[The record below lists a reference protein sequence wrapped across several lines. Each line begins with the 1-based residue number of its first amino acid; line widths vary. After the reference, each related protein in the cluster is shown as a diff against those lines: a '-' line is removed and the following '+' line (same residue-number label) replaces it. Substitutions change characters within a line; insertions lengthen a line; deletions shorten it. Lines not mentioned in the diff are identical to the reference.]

1 MSKTTAQLA
10 RLLSASN
17 EQLFDRYINVTLYQK
32 EPKAIRKP
40 DLGLKVFNTDFS
52 FNSSDLGTLAAQKL
66 NVPVVNLGTTD
77 FAIRTP
83 ATGLKP
89 FITVSGQ
96 FQLSKTANVVTVT
109 IVNMNAN
116 IDTMAYNWIE
126 VEAGYMNS
134 GIHIKFL
141 GQITNCYMAKPNP
154 NGELVISA
162 VCSNLKDLYTRGAF
176 EVEFK
181 EEVATTVP
189 LIVTCVD
196 AIKKKYP
203 SLKTSFDGEGALGA
217 SAMLTSY
224 LPPEWLAQEFWV
236 GKGTRH
242 FRSPFECLAW
252 LNSLLATYTYG
263 TGYASG
269 PGGAPMPPES
279 QNKQN
284 LPPVKLVFDFSGK
297 LIVSGLISS
306 ALAVNIKSLS
316 AIGSAFMTS
325 TSSATVTAPFNP
337 GILPGEIIFVDPRYF
352 RTRVNIDSIREAY
365 KGMGN
370 LWRVISTE
378 FTFSTQTTNTMTLQ
392 LVNIDNIITGKD
404 G

>member
-1 MSKTTAQLA
+1 MSKTTAQLSQ
-10 RLLSASN
+10 LLSASN

-32 EPKAIRKP
+32 EPKALKKP
-40 DLGLKVFNTDFS
+40 DLGIKVFNTDLT
-52 FNSSDLGTLAAQKL
+52 FNTAGNALRQTKL
-66 NVPVVNLGTTD
+66 NVPTVNFGTTD

-96 FQLSKTANVVTVT
+96 FQLSSTTNLVTVT

-126 VEAGYMNS
+126 VEVGYMNS
-134 GIHIKFL
+134 GVHVKFS

-154 NGELVISA
+154 NGELVIS
-162 VCSNLKDLYTRGAF
+162 VTCSNLKDLYTRGSF
-176 EVEFK
+176 EVVFT
-181 EEVATTVP
+181 EEVVTTVP
-189 LIVTCVD
+189 LIVKCVE
-196 AIKKKYP
+196 AIKTKYP
-203 SLKTSFDGEGALGA
+203 DLKTSFDGDDSLGPA
-217 SAMLTSY
+217 AMLAKY
-224 LPPEWLAQEFWV
+224 LSADWLAQEFWV

-263 TGYASG
+263 TGFASG
-269 PGGAPMPPES
+269 PGGAPPPPES
-279 QNKQN
+279 ENKQG
-284 LPPVKLVFDFSGK
+284 LPPVKLVFDFNGK
-297 LIVSGLISS
+297 LIVNGLFTKAS
-306 ALAVNIKSLS
+306 AINTKALS
-316 AIGSAFMTS
+316 AIGSACMTS

-337 GILPGEIIFVDPRYF
+337 GILPGEVVFIDPKYF
-352 RTRVNIDSIREAY
+352 RTRVNIDIVRKDY
-365 KGMGN
+365 KSMGN

-392 LVNIDNIITGKD
+392 LVNIDNIVTARD